1 MVSLVHC
8 KFRAVE
14 TELLECVGL
23 LTLELQTST
32 LKLSYV
38 VHKLIYVAFFGL
50 AAFLSTSNIHP
61 QGAELESQ
69 LCEHVTGV
77 SLCHQKRSFWL
88 KNSLITAGHPVQNQ
102 LFENTL
108 REHE

>member
-8 KFRAVE
+8 EFRAVE

-50 AAFLSTSNIHP
+50 IAFLPTSNIHP
-61 QGAELESQ
+61 QGGELELQ
-69 LCEHVTGV
+69 LCGHVTRV
-77 SLCHQKRSFWL
+77 SLCHQRRSFWL
-88 KNSLITAGHPVQNQ
+88 KNSHSSQQDT
-102 LFENTL
+102 LFKINFLKT
-108 REHE
+108 R